1 MEYKVE
7 SSLKNFPAWSGGKDT
22 LLTLIEKGDVDTVEN
37 FLVDCFFENT
47 PTETE
52 INDFLWF
59 ERDTIADYLGFK
71 NWEEYEY
78 GAKETEEE
86 EEDVD
91 YDFER
96 GDFAFFE
103 ELLFDDPQNLSGV
116 YTTTI
121 LKRIDGNLKFY
132 AKVPTDDLGVDILD
146 ELADLSDQDFLD
158 LMEKQKS
165 VE

>member
-7 SSLKNFPAWSGGKDT
+7 SSLENFPAWSGGKDT
-22 LLTLIEKGDVDTVEN
+22 LLTLIEKGDVDIVEN
-37 FLVDCFFENT
+37 FLEDVFFENT

-59 ERDTIADYLGFK
+59 ERDTIADHLGYK
-71 NWEEYEY
+71 DWEAYED
-78 GAKETEEE
+78 GAEEE

-116 YTTTI
+116 YMTTI
-121 LKRIDGNLKFY
+121 LKRIDGELKFY
-132 AKVPTDDLGVDILD
+132 AKVPTDDLGVDMLD
-146 ELADLSDQDFLD
+146 ELADLSDPDFLD

>member
-7 SSLKNFPAWSGGKDT
+7 SSLENFPAWSGGKDT
-22 LLTLIEKGDVDTVEN
+22 LNTLIEKGDVDLVES
-37 FLVDCFFENT
+37 FLVDSFFENT

-59 ERDTIADYLGFK
+59 ERDAIADYLGYK
-71 NWEEYEY
+71 DWETYEY
-78 GAKETEEE
+78 GEKEEE

-103 ELLFDDPQNLSGV
+103 ELLFTDPQNLSGV
-116 YTTTI
+116 YITTI
-121 LKRIDGNLKFY
+121 LKRIDDNLKLY
-132 AKVPTDDLGVDILD
+132 AKVPTDDLGVERLE

-158 LMEKQKS
+158 LMEKIKS

>member
-7 SSLKNFPAWSGGKDT
+7 SSLENFPAWSGGKDT
-22 LLTLIEKGDVDTVEN
+22 LLTLIEKGDVDLVES
-37 FLVDCFFENT
+37 FLVDSFFENT

-59 ERDTIADYLGFK
+59 ERDAIADYLGYK
-71 NWEEYEY
+71 DWETYEY
-78 GAKETEEE
+78 GEKEEE
-86 EEDVD
+86 EEDED

-103 ELLFDDPQNLSGV
+103 ELLYDDLENLSGV

-121 LKRIDGNLKFY
+121 LKRIDGELKFY
-132 AKVPTDDLGVDILD
+132 AKVPTDDLGVDRLE
-146 ELADLSDQDFLD
+146 ELADLSDQDFFD